1 MTFDCIVAGS
11 QLRFDGVWQRPHHL
25 LARLARLVPVL
36 YVEEPFLAR
45 DDGDRIVTASG
56 VDVLRPMRRAA
67 PVVEIDAGTVAAV
80 RAWVDGRRPLVWLS
94 TPMMDAL
101 ADTFPQSDVVFD
113 RMDDLASFARAPAG
127 LREREDDL
135 LERASLVFA
144 GGRTLFE
151 RCRPFGDKARLYPS
165 GVDFERFARTP
176 DVRPHAIYAHLE
188 RPVCGYVGVI
198 DERIDFGVVRAVA
211 ERALEVVLVGPVMK
225 LEGVALPRREN
236 VHFTGQMPYDDLPSL
251 LAGFDVALMPFAL
264 GEATASISPTKTPEY
279 LAAGKPVVTTAVPDV
294 VASYAEIVYVADDP
308 ESFADCCVAALEPDA
323 DRRERGRE
331 AARTMDW
338 DAIVA
343 RMWRDLGRE

>member
-1 MTFDCIVAGS
+1 MNFDCIVAGS

-25 LARLARLVPVL
+25 LARLARRVPVL
-36 YVEEPFLAR
+36 FVEEPFLAR
-45 DDGDRIVTASG
+45 DDGDG
-56 VDVLRPMRRAA
+56 VVPSPTLDVLRPLRRDAS
-67 PVVEIDAGTVAAV
+67 VVEIDADTVASV
-80 RAWVDGRRPLVWLS
+80 RAWVAGRRPLVWLS

-101 ADTFPQSDVVFD
+101 ADAFPESDVVFD

-127 LREREDDL
+127 LREREDGL
-135 LERASLVFA
+135 FERATLVFA

-151 RCRPFGDKARLYPS
+151 RCRPLGEKARLYPS

-176 DVRPHAIYAHLE
+176 QVRPHLLYAHLE

-198 DERIDFGVVRAVA
+198 DERIDFDVVRAVA

-225 LEGVALPRREN
+225 LEGVALPRRGN

-294 VASYAEIVYVADDP
+294 VAAYADIVHVADDP
-308 ESFADCCVAALEPDA
+308 ESFADDCVAALVPDP

-331 AARTMDW
+331 AARAMDW
-338 DAIVA
+338 DAIAA
-343 RMWRDLGRE
+343 RMWRDLGGE